1 MVLFDE
7 NQGLRHGETTM
18 PDAELFTTYAEV
30 NPEWIDYNGHMNMGY
45 YLVAF
50 DYIATDEFYD
60 SMNIGVAHKQALGK
74 TTFTLSANID
84 FIQEVIEGDK
94 LRLTSHLMD
103 YDHKRLHYIHCM
115 YHAKEGYLAATN
127 ECLGMYIDLGTRRST
142 SFSDEQM
149 RRFQQE
155 LERGQQFPVPEEFG
169 RKLGIR
175 R

>member
-1 MVLFDE
+1 MS
-7 NQGLRHGETTM
+7 
-18 PDAELFTTYAEV
+18 DAELFTTYTEV
-30 NPEWIDYNGHMNMGY
+30 KPEWIDYNGHMNMGY

-50 DYIATDEFYD
+50 DLIATDMFYD

-74 TTFTLSANID
+74 TTFTLGANID
-84 FIQEVIEGDK
+84 FIREVMAGDK
-94 LRLTSHLMD
+94 LRLTSQLAD

-115 YHAKEGYLAATN
+115 YHAEEGYLAATN
-127 ECLGMYIDLGTRRST
+127 ECLGMYIDLETRRSA

-149 RRFQQE
+149 ARFQQE
-155 LERGQQFPVPEEFG
+155 LERGQRFPVPEEFG